1 MKLALLLLLSL
12 ALPATAQEGKSYGA
26 GIFTRI
32 VLDGVAQV
40 RLTQG
45 QPDQPDQVFV
55 PGGPEVQNAIEFH
68 QSGNRIVITAGS
80 SWKFW
85 SANKTPVDVR
95 VRDLEDLN
103 ISGASDVIAAERFKV
118 ERLRV
123 NISGSGSVRFDD
135 LQADQLRFEISGAGD
150 GQLAGS
156 VSDLRLG
163 MSGKGKMVADQL
175 RATRANVSISG
186 VGNAQVWATDKLSI
200 NVSGVGTVDYWGA
213 PQVLRNTSGLA
224 TINSRGD
231 KR

>member
-1 MKLALLLLLSL
+1 MRLALLLLLSI
-12 ALPATAQEGKSYGA
+12 ALPAAAQEGKTYGA

-68 QSGNRIVITAGS
+68 QSGNHIVITAGS

-95 VRDLEDLN
+95 VKDLKDLI
-103 ISGASDVIAAERFKV
+103 ISGASDVIAAERFKAD
-118 ERLRV
+118 RLRV
-123 NISGSGSVRFDD
+123 NISGSGAVRFDD
-135 LQADQLRFEISGAGD
+135 LQADQLRFEISGAGE
-150 GQLAGS
+150 GQLAGT

-175 RATRANVSISG
+175 RAVRANVSISG
-186 VGNAQVWATDKLSI
+186 VGNAQVWVTDKLYI

-213 PQVLRNTSGLA
+213 PQVLRNTTGLA
-224 TINSRGD
+224 TVNSRGD